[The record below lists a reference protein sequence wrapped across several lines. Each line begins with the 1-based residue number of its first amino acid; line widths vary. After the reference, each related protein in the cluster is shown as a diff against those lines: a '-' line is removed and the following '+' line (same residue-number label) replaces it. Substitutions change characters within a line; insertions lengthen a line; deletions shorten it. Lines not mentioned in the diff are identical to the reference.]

1 MAGRVPWESLFA
13 AARAVRRRAHAPY
26 SKFKVGA
33 AVLAED
39 GRIYAGCNVENSS
52 YGLSLCA
59 ERSALAQAVAA
70 GAFRAQAVA
79 IVTDTRIPCPPCG
92 MCRQAMSEQGT
103 PRLPVRARTL
113 RGRESR
119 WTLGRLLP
127 DAFTDRFL

>member
-1 MAGRVPWESLFA
+1 MAGGIHWEALFK
-13 AARAVRRRAHAPY
+13 AARAARKNAHAPY

-70 GAFRAQAVA
+70 GAFKVKAVA
-79 IVTDTRIPCPPCG
+79 IVTDTRVPCPPCG
-92 MCRQAMSEQGT
+92 MCRQAMSEQAK
-103 PRLPVRARTL
+103 PNLPVRARTL
-113 RGRESR
+113 RGRVTQ
-119 WTLGRLLP
+119 WTLGQLLP

>member
-1 MAGRVPWESLFA
+1 
-13 AARAVRRRAHAPY
+13 
-26 SKFKVGA
+26 
-33 AVLAED
+33 VLAED

-70 GAFRAQAVA
+70 GAFKVKAVT

-92 MCRQAMSEQGT
+92 MCRQAMSEQAK
-103 PRLPVRARTL
+103 PNLPVRARTL
-113 RGRESR
+113 RGRETQ
-119 WTLGRLLP
+119 WTLGELLP